1 MKQWINWL
9 RAATLVLLAAAHLVP
24 VWTADAGA
32 QAYPTRPVRM
42 VVPFAPGGATDILA
56 RMISAELTT
65 ALGQA
70 FTVENVSGGGGN
82 IGSNQVAKAPADG
95 YMLLFGA
102 AGNLAINPGLF
113 ANMPYDP
120 IADLAPVSLMA
131 STMNVLVAHPSVN
144 AKTVKELIGVA
155 KEQPGKLSY
164 ASAGNG
170 STIHL
175 AAEMF
180 KSMAGV
186 NVLGVPYRGSGPA
199 MIDLLAGRTNIMF
212 ENMPSAIPH
221 IQSGALRPLG
231 VTGKVRS
238 DLLPNVP
245 TIAEAGVAG
254 FEATSWFGVLAPA
267 RTPQPVIERL
277 NRAIIEAMK
286 KPDVI
291 EKVRKLGADVTTNS
305 PEEFRRLIR
314 TDTDKWGAIIKAAG
328 IKLD

>member
-1 MKQWINWL
+1 MKPAITPL
-9 RAATLVLLAAAHLVP
+9 RRCVFAALAAASLLP
-24 VWTADAGA
+24 GLAPDASA
-32 QAYPTRPVRM
+32 QTYPARPVRV

-56 RMISAELTT
+56 RMISAELST

-82 IGSNQVAKAPADG
+82 IGSNQVAKAAADG
-95 YMLLFGA
+95 YLLLFGA

-120 IADLAPVSLMA
+120 ISDLAPVSLMA

-144 AKTVKELIGVA
+144 ARSVKELIALA

-186 NVLGVPYRGSGPA
+186 SVLGIPYRGSGPA

-231 VTGKVRS
+231 VTGKARS

-245 TIAEAGVAG
+245 TIAEAGVPG

-267 RTPQPVIERL
+267 RSPAAVVERL
-277 NRAIIEAMK
+277 NRGIIEAMQ

-291 EKVRKLGADVTTNS
+291 EKVRKLGADVTTSS
-305 PEEFRRLIR
+305 PDEFRRLIR
-314 TDTDKWGAIIKAAG
+314 SDTDKWGAIIKAAG